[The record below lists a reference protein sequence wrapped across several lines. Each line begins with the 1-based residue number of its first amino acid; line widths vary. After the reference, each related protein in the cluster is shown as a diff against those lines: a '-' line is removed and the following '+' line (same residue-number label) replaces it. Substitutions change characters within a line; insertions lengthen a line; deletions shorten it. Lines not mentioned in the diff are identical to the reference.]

1 MQATKKINVVFIDDH
16 HGIREEVLQLLS
28 SSPNIEATGYESA
41 EEAILSFQ
49 AALPDII
56 LMDINLPGADGITM
70 TRKIKEH
77 FPAVHVMMCTIYE
90 DDEKIFKALA
100 AGASGYILKSSAG
113 TELVDAING
122 ILNGGAPMSPAI
134 ARRVVNSFRQTTEKK
149 QVSTV
154 SLTPRENEI
163 LDLLAQ
169 GFRNKDIADKLFV
182 SVNTIRT
189 HIYNIYEKLH
199 VQNRIEALNITGRN
213 GKQ

>member
-1 MQATKKINVVFIDDH
+1 MHETKKINVVFIDDH
-16 HGIREEVLQLLS
+16 HGIREEVLQLLA

-149 QVSTV
+149 QVSNV

-169 GFRNKDIADKLFV
+169 GYRNKDIAEKLFV

-213 GKQ
+213 GRH

>member
-1 MQATKKINVVFIDDH
+1 VFIDDH

-28 SSPNIEATGYESA
+28 SSPNIEATGFESA

-213 GKQ
+213 GRQ